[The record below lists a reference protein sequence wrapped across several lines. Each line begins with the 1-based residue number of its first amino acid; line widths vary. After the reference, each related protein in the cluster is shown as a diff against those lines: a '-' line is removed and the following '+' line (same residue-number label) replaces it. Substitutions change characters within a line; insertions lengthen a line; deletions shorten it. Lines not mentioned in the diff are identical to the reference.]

1 MSQQEF
7 DNYLNLLSSMLRLTR
22 KQRAAIADEFRSH
35 LEDRLEDLLSRGVSR
50 EQAIEMALSEF
61 GDAAGL
67 AGELSVVSSIRRKR
81 WLMRVSALS
90 LAASV
95 LLGLGLLSF
104 WPDAR
109 QAVAPARAIAQGE
122 AGPMPG
128 GTAPPVIPAN
138 KPTASLEKQIEAE
151 INESLNMRVDVDF
164 DNVPLK
170 DILVKLGEQTQ
181 LQFYL
186 DATALKDSGIEPDLP
201 ISISLKQISMRSAL
215 KLILGGNQL
224 TYIPDDGFIK
234 VTTLER
240 AESQITVRV
249 YNCRDILFSRKHFF
263 GALASSGGAIGTY
276 EYSTRGMGAAGGMG
290 GSGMSGGMMGGGSG
304 FFAIQDEATSGP
316 ESALPQMGGG
326 GGGGGLGGV
335 AAGGLPNG
343 YPGGAGMPTSGSG
356 MQASGM
362 GMPGAGGPGHWTMQS
377 PQQAPAGTHQ
387 RRAQQLMSLITTT
400 VHPETWSEVGGMG
413 AIAEFD
419 GLLVVTHT
427 SAVHQGVEN
436 VLEMLRESAATS
448 NEGMELFPQPGMMPG
463 MMPGMPGMGPPGG
476 GPPPGA
482 YYPPSAPGT
491 SPPRTDSGY
500 ETPPGFSQPPR
511 GGAAEPFAVPSSGG
525 PGSSGPP
532 TVPSVAIP
540 MPGSGF
546 GPGPALR
553 PSNGG
558 KTGPVTVPDASPSV
572 PNRN

>member
-109 QAVAPARAIAQGE
+109 QAVAPALAIAQGD

-128 GTAPPVIPAN
+128 GVAPPAIPAN
-138 KPTASLEKQIEAE
+138 KPKVSLEKQIEAE
-151 INESLNMRVDVDF
+151 INESLNTRVDVEF

-170 DILVKLGEQTQ
+170 DVLVKLGEQTQ
-181 LQFYL
+181 LQFYV
-186 DATALKDSGIEPDLP
+186 DTAALTNSSIDPDLP

-224 TYIPDDGFIK
+224 TYIPDDGFIR
-234 VTTLER
+234 VTTTEQ
-240 AESQITVRV
+240 AESLITVRV
-249 YNCRDILFSRKHFF
+249 YNCRDILFSRNHFF
-263 GALASSGGAIGTY
+263 GALANAGGAIGTY
-276 EYSTRGMGAAGGMG
+276 EYPIHAAGMGGMG
-290 GSGMSGGMMGGGSG
+290 GGGMGGATGGAGGG
-304 FFAIQDEATSGP
+304 FFGINDEIATGADA
-316 ESALPQMGGG
+316 ALPQLGVG
-326 GGGGGLGGV
+326 GGGGGLGSA
-335 AAGGLPNG
+335 AAGMSGG
-343 YPGGAGMPTSGSG
+343 QPG
-356 MQASGM
+356 GM
-362 GMPGAGGPGHWTMQS
+362 GMPGAGPGMMQS
-377 PQQAPAGTHQ
+377 PQQAPTGTHQ
-387 RRAQQLMSLITTT
+387 RRAQQLMHLITAT
-400 VHPETWSEVGGMG
+400 VNPETWSDSGGIG

-419 GLLVVTHT
+419 GLLVVTQT

-436 VLEMLRESAATS
+436 VLTMLRESAEKS
-448 NEGMELFPQPGMMPG
+448 DDGMELYRHTPSMPG
-463 MMPGMPGMGPPGG
+463 MMPGMPGMMGPPGG
-476 GPPPGA
+476 GPPPGP
-482 YYPPSAPGT
+482 YYPSTPGT

-500 ETPPGFSQPPR
+500 EPPPGNTFPPGASDTFGR
-511 GGAAEPFAVPSSGG
+511 PGAGTPGLGGPSAVPSVGI
-525 PGSSGPP
+525 P
-532 TVPSVAIP
+532 T
-540 MPGSGF
+540 PGSGF
-546 GPGPALR
+546 GPGTTVRGQPSTAPAT
-553 PSNGG
+553 PGV
-558 KTGPVTVPDASPSV
+558 TPVPAD
-572 PNRN
+572 RK

>member
-109 QAVAPARAIAQGE
+109 QAVAPARAIAQGD

-128 GTAPPVIPAN
+128 GTTPPVIPAN
-138 KPTASLEKQIEAE
+138 KPPLSLEKQIEAE
-151 INESLNMRVDVDF
+151 INESLNTRVDVAF

-170 DILVKLGEQTQ
+170 EVLVKLGEQTQ
-181 LQFYL
+181 LQFYV
-186 DATALKDSGIEPDLP
+186 DTAALTNSSIDPELP

-224 TYIPDDGFIK
+224 TYIPDDGFIR
-234 VTTLER
+234 VTTTEQ
-240 AESQITVRV
+240 AESLITVRV
-249 YNCRDILFSRKHFF
+249 YNCRDILFSRNHFF
-263 GALASSGGAIGTY
+263 GALANAGGGIGTY
-276 EYSTRGMGAAGGMG
+276 EYPIHAAGMGGMG
-290 GSGMSGGMMGGGSG
+290 GSGMSGAGGGFFGINDEIATGADAALPQVGGGGFGGGS
-304 FFAIQDEATSGP
+304 
-316 ESALPQMGGG
+316 
-326 GGGGGLGGV
+326 
-335 AAGGLPNG
+335 AA
-343 YPGGAGMPTSGSG
+343 AGMPGG
-356 MQASGM
+356 QPGGM
-362 GMPGAGGPGHWTMQS
+362 GMPGAGMMQS
-377 PQQAPAGTHQ
+377 PQQAPTGTHQ
-387 RRAQQLMSLITTT
+387 RRAQQLMHLITAT
-400 VHPETWSEVGGMG
+400 VNPETWSDVGGIG

-419 GLLVVTHT
+419 GLLVVTQT

-436 VLEMLRESAATS
+436 VLTMLRESAEKS
-448 NEGMELFPQPGMMPG
+448 DDGMELYRHTPS
-463 MMPGMPGMGPPGG
+463 MPGMPGMMGPPGG
-476 GPPPGA
+476 GPPPGP
-482 YYPPSAPGT
+482 YYPSTPGN

-500 ETPPGFSQPPR
+500 EPPPGFSQPPR
-511 GGAAEPFAVPSSGG
+511 GGGAEPFAVPGSGG
-525 PGSSGPP
+525 PGAVAPP
-532 TVPSVAIP
+532 AVPGTAVPVPS
-540 MPGSGF
+540 SGF
-546 GPGPALR
+546 GPGSAFPPSSSGRTSTAPVPGATPAAG
-553 PSNGG
+553 S
-558 KTGPVTVPDASPSV
+558 KSK
-572 PNRN
+572 

>member
-122 AGPMPG
+122 AGPVPG
-128 GTAPPVIPAN
+128 GTPPPVIPAN
-138 KPTASLEKQIEAE
+138 KPKASLEKQIEAE
-151 INESLNMRVDVDF
+151 INESLNTRVDVAF

-170 DILVKLGEQTQ
+170 DVLTGLGEQTQ

-263 GALASSGGAIGTY
+263 GALASAGGAIGTY
-276 EYSTRGMGAAGGMG
+276 EYPIHTTGMGGATGGMG
-290 GSGMSGGMMGGGSG
+290 GSGVSGGMMGGGSG
-304 FFAIQDEATSGP
+304 FFAINDEIATGADA
-316 ESALPQMGGG
+316 ALPQLGGG

-335 AAGGLPNG
+335 APGGLPGG
-343 YPGGAGMPTSGSG
+343 YPGGVGMPTSGAG
-356 MQASGM
+356 MQGGGM
-362 GMPGAGGPGHWTMQS
+362 GMPGAGGPGPGMMQS
-377 PQQAPAGTHQ
+377 PQHAPAGTHQ

-400 VHPETWSEVGGMG
+400 VHPESWSEVGGMG

-448 NEGMELFPQPGMMPG
+448 NEGMELFPQHGTMPG
-463 MMPGMPGMGPPGG
+463 MMPGMPGMMGPPGG
-476 GPPPGA
+476 GPPPG
-482 YYPPSAPGT
+482 PSFPSTPGT

-500 ETPPGFSQPPR
+500 EPPIG
-511 GGAAEPFAVPSSGG
+511 GGAEPSLTPSSGG
-525 PGSSGPP
+525 PGGF
-532 TVPSVAIP
+532 VPQAVPGTAVP
-540 MPGSGF
+540 VPGSGF
-546 GPGPALR
+546 GPGPALL
-553 PSNGG
+553 PSSSGR
-558 KTGPVTVPDASPSV
+558 TSTAPVPGATPVAGSKSK
-572 PNRN
+572 